1 MRNSHNEIECSF
13 DDCEWKDL
21 SDRYIQHIIDDHA
34 SEIGKRLYD
43 RFKDAYDDEGDP
55 GQGQG
60 GASLGV

>member
-43 RFKDAYDDEGDP
+43 RFKDAYDDDEDP